1 MGRIE
6 DPRSLHDG
14 VAETYAFVRDNVLR
28 GGVVDEELKEL
39 CFRYV
44 ADVPEATDLER
55 WNGRERA
62 ALEWTHA
69 IVWDSDR
76 ADDELWARLHEHFSE
91 EELVEL
97 GCAVGFFLGQ
107 RNFMQTLGHDEP
119 TR

>member
-28 GGVVDEELKEL
+28 AGVVDQELKEL

-44 ADVPEATDLER
+44 ADDPEATDLER

-69 IVWDSDR
+69 IVWDSDL
-76 ADDELWARLHEHFSE
+76 ADDGLWDALHAEFSE
-91 EELVEL
+91 AELVEL
-97 GCAVGFFLGQ
+97 GCAIGYELGQ
-107 RNFMQTLGHDEP
+107 QHFLRTLGFTP
-119 TR
+119 RAA